1 MALSSN
7 MPELASFEILLAI
20 AETGSLGGAA
30 RELGMTQQGVSRR
43 LASMEAQTG
52 VALAVRTTRGSDLTP
67 AGIMVADWAARL
79 LEVARDIDAGLGSLR
94 EGARQ
99 RIRVV
104 ASQTIAEHLMPHW
117 LLSLRAPNRNGD
129 TAPQVIPTATTSE
142 QAIASVRN
150 GTADL
155 GFVEKPG
162 PLEGLGSCVVGHDEL
177 VVVVAP
183 SHKWAL
189 RSPVISALE
198 LAQTPLVCREPHSGI
213 RDSLT
218 VALLQVLGDNV
229 QQPPPV
235 LELSS
240 AAAVRAAV
248 LAGAG
253 PAAMSRLAVGDDL
266 AVGRLRAIAVP
277 ELDLGRQLRA
287 IWVGGRTPPAGA
299 IRTLL
304 RHISSL
310 RWAEPAS
317 AVELTRGRA

>member
-1 MALSSN
+1 
-7 MPELASFEILLAI
+7 MPELASFELLLAI

-30 RELGMTQQGVSRR
+30 RELGLTQQGVSRR
-43 LASMEAQTG
+43 LASMEAQAG

-67 AGIMVADWAARL
+67 AGVVVAEWASRL

-94 EGARQ
+94 ERGRQ
-99 RIRVV
+99 RIKVV

-117 LLSLRAPNRNGD
+117 LLSLQAAHRHGG
-129 TAPQVIPTATTSE
+129 TAPHVILTATTSE
-142 QAIASVRN
+142 QAIASVRH

-155 GFVEKPG
+155 GFVEKPR
-162 PLEGLGSCVVGHDEL
+162 PLTGLGSCVVGHDEL

-183 SHKWAL
+183 NHKWAR

-218 VALLQVLGDNV
+218 VALLQALGGNV
-229 QQPPPV
+229 RQPPPV

-253 PAAMSRLAVGDDL
+253 PAVMSRLAVGDDL
-266 AVGRLRAIAVP
+266 AVGRLHAIAVP
-277 ELDLGRQLRA
+277 ELDLRRQLRA
-287 IWVGGRTPPAGA
+287 IWLGGRIPPTGA

-304 RHISSL
+304 RHISS
-310 RWAEPAS
+310 RAEFRSGQPAS
-317 AVELTRGRA
+317 AAEPVLERT